1 MPYLVKVLVRGG
13 SAEEHEVSGPMVD
26 TRAEAEADLGKIRKG
41 MARYEEQHDPAGAM
55 EELPSWLV
63 VNPALILSA
72 SVSGSG

>member
-1 MPYLVKVLVRGG
+1 
-13 SAEEHEVSGPMVD
+13 MVD
-26 TRAEAEADLGKIRKG
+26 TRAEAEADLGKIRTG
-41 MARYEEQHDPAGAM
+41 MTRYEEQRDPAGAM